1 MIQKVILSRSE
12 LHNLVW
18 EHPLSYFTNRYM
30 VSYSS
35 FKNICKENDI
45 PLPPGGY
52 WSKKKFGK
60 EGLQPEYSKLKNEKE
75 IVLYLRPEGDNRD
88 FGYLTIM
95 DKKILEIEADPKVN
109 LSIPEKLPPKV
120 DQIIKAT
127 KKWCKNEIKIP
138 ENLDYYDRY
147 SPGPIRCWVSEK
159 QLKRS
164 LILLSVLVKNIKARG
179 HEFTFGKYHSFVN
192 LYGIE
197 IEISISE
204 KNKRIKVQGKYG
216 SDYKSEPTG
225 MLSIM
230 AGESFYSKAW
240 NDAKTVKIDSKLSTI
255 IAWLEIEAENE
266 RQREIKRKIREEERK
281 EQERMEKEK
290 QELIQQEMKAFNDLY
305 KKSRLW
311 HEAQKFRKYLRKV
324 EEQLE
329 KDDQLT
335 KENIEVLHFGFQK
348 ADWLDPLVESEDEL
362 FSELDPYD
370 LLRGAK

>member
-1 MIQKVILSRSE
+1 MIEQITFSRQE
-12 LHNLVW
+12 LYSLVW

-30 VSYSS
+30 VSYPS

-75 IVLYLRPEGDNRD
+75 IVLYVIPEGDNRD
-88 FGYLTIM
+88 FGYLTKM

-109 LSIPEKLPPKV
+109 LTIPEKLPPKM
-120 DQIIKAT
+120 DPIIKAT
-127 KKWCKNEIKIP
+127 KKWFKNEIKIP

-159 QLKRS
+159 HLKRS
-164 LILLSVLVKNIKARG
+164 LIILSVLVKNIKARG
-179 HEFTFGKYHSFVN
+179 HDFTFGRYHSFVK

-197 IEISISE
+197 TQISISE
-204 KNKRIKVQGKYG
+204 KNKRVKIQGKYG

-225 MLSIM
+225 MLSIL
-230 AGESFYSKAW
+230 AGENFYSKTW
-240 NDAKTVKIDSKLSTI
+240 NDAKTVKLDSKLSTI
-255 IAWLEIEAENE
+255 IAWLEIEAEDE

-281 EQERMEKEK
+281 EQERMKKEK
-290 QELIQQEMKAFNDLY
+290 QELIQQEMNTFKYLH
-305 KKSRLW
+305 KKSQLW
-311 HEAQKFRKYLRKV
+311 HEAQKLRKYLRKF

-329 KDDQLT
+329 EDDQLT
-335 KENIEVLHFGFQK
+335 KENIEMLHFGFQK
-348 ADWLDPLVESEDEL
+348 ADWLDPFTTSEDDL
-362 FSELDPYD
+362 FSDLDPYN
-370 LLRGAK
+370 LLKKLV